1 MIVNQIQAAY
11 LDNNLKQMII
21 ADHEAGLDD
30 HARAYFKKQA
40 VKLLKATNMKT
51 AELTTRIDGF
61 QHQFSHYAQKWG
73 QLYLDNNIFLDIIL
87 VGIEFIDKDN
97 QYFAMLELNNK
108 QSIMRMVNYDTHGKD
123 ISFAQCTG
131 LLPKISE
138 TVAQA
143 FIICQETGKVMIKER
158 KITQQGNEHNF
169 ISDLLLECF
178 QAKMSIKDSLH
189 KLEQVIENTVEKED
203 VLLEAKASASSYL
216 SKCQQESQNITI
228 EDYCEAISSGDKDLE
243 AKLLDEAKEMDIPSE
258 ISLPKTGAGIK
269 KKQKIKTDLGF
280 EITIPVDT
288 LMQRDCVR
296 ITTNEN
302 GSLSIELLDIGKII

>member
-40 VKLLKATNMKT
+40 GKLLKATNMKT
-51 AELTTRIDGF
+51 ADITNKIEGF
-61 QHQFSHYAQKWG
+61 QQQFRYYAQKWG

-87 VGIEFIDKDN
+87 IAMEFIDKDN
-97 QYFAMLELNNK
+97 RYFGMMELSNK
-108 QSIMRMVNYDTHGKD
+108 QSIMRMINYDTQGKD

-131 LLPKISE
+131 LLPKSSE
-138 TVAQA
+138 AIEQA
-143 FIICQETGKVMIKER
+143 FVICIESGKVMIKEK
-158 KITQQGNEHNF
+158 KITQLGNEHDF
-169 ISDLLLECF
+169 ISDLLLGCSNP
-178 QAKMSIKDSLH
+178 QMSIKDSLQ
-189 KLEQVIENTVEKED
+189 KLEQVIENTVDED
-203 VLLEAKASASSYL
+203 DVRLEAKASASNYL
-216 SKCQQESQNITI
+216 SKCQQESQIITI
-228 EDYCEAISSGDKDLE
+228 ADYCEAISSGDKELE
-243 AKLLDEAKEMDIPSE
+243 AKLLDEAKEMAIPQE
-258 ISLPKTGAGIK
+258 LSLPKTGASIK

-288 LMQRDCVR
+288 LMVRDCVR

-302 GSLSIELLDIGKII
+302 GSLSIELLDIGKLI